1 MKHVF
6 AFRKKTFFPKLLTP
20 ILGSQSA
27 ATFRVTLAIS
37 LISYEGSK
45 IATLFSG
52 SFLGPDFGV
61 KKCDIL
67 ALIFRFFCL
76 LDMSQESNGALLRP
90 ALLKSCFGQLSD
102 PRTASGKRPFFNA
115 QL

>member
-1 MKHVF
+1 MKHAF
-6 AFRKKTFFPKLLTP
+6 ASRKKNFFPKLLTP
-20 ILGSQSA
+20 ILGSQNA
-27 ATFRVTLAIS
+27 ATFWVTLAIS

-67 ALIFRFFCL
+67 ALIFRFFL
-76 LDMSQESNGALLRP
+76 FTRHESGIKRGTPEASFTEELFWP
-90 ALLKSCFGQLSD
+90 AF
-102 PRTASGKRPFFNA
+102 
-115 QL
+115 

>member
-1 MKHVF
+1 MIYEACICF
-6 AFRKKTFFPKLLTP
+6 PKKKNPKLLTP
-20 ILGSQSA
+20 ILGSQNA
-27 ATFRVTLAIS
+27 ATFWVTLAIS

-67 ALIFRFFCL
+67 ALIFRFFL
-76 LDMSQESNGALLRP
+76 FTRHESGFKRGTPEASFTEELFWP
-90 ALLKSCFGQLSD
+90 AF
-102 PRTASGKRPFFNA
+102 
-115 QL
+115 